1 MKTGWRDAPIALPK
15 LAKLIKHDI
24 EAVFPVPKHLFNMLS
39 QSLPSAADQNCESNV
54 LNEKDLSTGSCGDIT
69 LLLRTN
75 ILEAF
80 MQLEVQ
86 KGNPGQT
93 VAVKTPLEWTSFENC
108 VDSSKRNNYAGNVVN
123 VHTTQQTF
131 VLVKTS

>member
-1 MKTGWRDAPIALPK
+1 
-15 LAKLIKHDI
+15 
-24 EAVFPVPKHLFNMLS
+24 MLS

-80 MQLEVQ
+80 IQLEVQ
-86 KGNPGQT
+86 KGNSGQA

-131 VLVKTS
+131 VLMKTS